1 MHSVGILND
10 FGIAEKMKT
19 GIVKGAF
26 WRYLDFL
33 CQYLWVLNP
42 HTHWPSFLLNFWVF
56 YLYDVVEKVACPSLQ
71 DLHVATHRGGS
82 RILCWGRGAWG
93 SGSAPPD
100 NFENIDG
107 KMEHSNAIWNV
118 NLELQRQVKN
128 KIERIFLHYLKP
140 FGITEN
146 ILKTKDAK
154 WYILTLFGTAENF
167 LKTRTVKGE
176 FWRYLKELGTAEKNL
191 KTGTLNGAFWLYLIL
206 YFLLICSM
214 DTSCLLYDLHDIDV
228 LVSVYYSF
236 LWHATTLVSTHDVY
250 YILNFISYYT
260 LTGSPHI

>member
-1 MHSVGILND
+1 MVHSDGIWIFYVNTCGCSTL
-10 FGIAEKMKT
+10 
-19 GIVKGAF
+19 
-26 WRYLDFL
+26 
-33 CQYLWVLNP
+33 
-42 HTHWPSFLLNFWVF
+42 THWPSFLLHFWVF

-107 KMEHSNAIWNV
+107 KMEHSNAIWNA

-146 ILKTKDAK
+146 ILKTKVHTDVI
-154 WYILTLFGTAENF
+154 WNGREFFEN
-167 LKTRTVKGE
+167 KDSKGI
-176 FWRYLKELGTAEKNL
+176 WKNWELQRRIQKQGR
-191 KTGTLNGAFWLYLIL
+191 
-206 YFLLICSM
+206 
-214 DTSCLLYDLHDIDV
+214 
-228 LVSVYYSF
+228 
-236 LWHATTLVSTHDVY
+236 
-250 YILNFISYYT
+250 
-260 LTGSPHI
+260 

>member
-1 MHSVGILND
+1 MVHSDGIWIFYVNTCGCSTL
-10 FGIAEKMKT
+10 
-19 GIVKGAF
+19 
-26 WRYLDFL
+26 
-33 CQYLWVLNP
+33 
-42 HTHWPSFLLNFWVF
+42 THWPSFLLHFWVF

-71 DLHVATHRGGS
+71 DLHVATHRGDS

-206 YFLLICSM
+206 YFFIDLLNGYFM
-214 DTSCLLYDLHDIDV
+214 
-228 LVSVYYSF
+228 SF
-236 LWHATTLVSTHDVY
+236 IWLACYWCPCKC
-250 YILNFISYYT
+250 IL
-260 LTGSPHI
+260 